1 MTDAS
6 GGKIRLLIVDDD
18 AEMRENLKKLMSLET
33 DIDVIGVAM
42 GGVEGVQLAAELK
55 PDVITMDI
63 NMQDMDGLTASRNI
77 LAANKRVAIIML
89 SVQHDLQYY
98 REAMQAGAC
107 DFLSKPPESDELFN
121 AIRRCYQS
129 LPSEA
134 EVAAPEPRQ
143 QFSPL
148 GRTGHVVTVYA
159 PKGGVGTTTVA
170 TSLAV
175 GMARRGGQ
183 VIMVDADLQF
193 GDVGT
198 FLNVRLPNSISD
210 LTEAGDELDPEAVDL
225 VLGNHD
231 SGARVLVAPRRPEMA
246 DYVVADRV
254 GDLLNYL
261 KQSSEYVIVD
271 TGTVV
276 NDALLAVLDATD
288 RLAIVTTP
296 DIPALKSVVLF
307 YDLLEL
313 LDFDMD
319 RTWLIINRLVKGS
332 SITAERVEQR
342 LSRTVVGQIFDD
354 PESALQAVNAG
365 EALVNSDPNRA
376 PSVRGLIDLVKFVEK
391 EIAAE
396 LEEDDGT
403 GDSMGPKLTTLFPSS

>member
-1 MTDAS
+1 MTDAT

-33 DIDVIGVAM
+33 DIDVVGVAM
-42 GGVEGVQLAAELK
+42 GGVEGVQLAAELR

-77 LAANKRVAIIML
+77 LAENKRVAIIML

-129 LPSEA
+129 LPSA
-134 EVAAPEPRQ
+134 EDLAAPVAQPKAATRGG
-143 QFSPL
+143 F
-148 GRTGHVVTVYA
+148 GHVITVYA

-183 VIMVDADLQF
+183 VVVVDADLQF
-193 GDVGT
+193 GDIGT
-198 FLNVRLPNSISD
+198 FLNMRLPNSISD
-210 LTEAGDELDPEAVDL
+210 LTEAGDEIDPETVDM
-225 VLGNHD
+225 VLGNHS
-231 SGARVLVAPRRPEMA
+231 SGTRVLVAPRSPELA
-246 DYVVADRV
+246 DYVVAERL

-261 KQSSEYVIVD
+261 KRTYQYVVVD

-296 DIPALKSVVLF
+296 DIPSLKSVVLF

-313 LDFDMD
+313 LEFEMHK
-319 RTWLIINRLVKGS
+319 TWLVINRLVKGS

-342 LSRTVVGQIFDD
+342 LNRTVVGQIFDD
-354 PESALQAVNAG
+354 AEFALKAVNAG
-365 EALVNSDPNRA
+365 EALINSDPSRA
-376 PSVRGLIDLVKFVEK
+376 PSVRGLIELVKFVEK
-391 EIAAE
+391 DIAAE
-396 LEEDDGT
+396 EEEDDET
-403 GDSMGPKLTTLFPSS
+403 GEASGPGLSRLFAS